1 MKRKGLR
8 YYLVNYI
15 PFYYEIDRYIKT
27 QVLKYMKKR
36 LLARTKTKHRQEV

>member
-8 YYLVNYI
+8 YYLVNYV
-15 PFYYEIDRYIKT
+15 PFYYETDRFIKT

-36 LLARTKTKHRQEV
+36 LLERTKTKHRPEV